1 MVPCWT
7 AWSSTDRKEP
17 QQKGTGTLEV
27 LTAVGT
33 LLSFASPVTL
43 GISAAKMRCRWR
55 KGDRKRGDKR
65 RQRLRRQ
72 CYIITYMEREP
83 SNPGAEM
90 FFEDR
95 GDAGR
100 QLAERL
106 ARYKEDCPVVFAL
119 PRGGVPIGAEISRS
133 LQARLE

>member
-55 KGDRKRGDKR
+55 KGDLKRGDKR
-65 RQRLRRQ
+65 RPAAKTSMLHNHLHGERAEQPWCGYVFRGPRGRR
-72 CYIITYMEREP
+72 
-83 SNPGAEM
+83 AA
-90 FFEDR
+90 
-95 GDAGR
+95 AGR
-100 QLAERL
+100 TSYTL
-106 ARYKEDCPVVFAL
+106 
-119 PRGGVPIGAEISRS
+119 
-133 LQARLE
+133 